1 VRQFDARQTF
11 LQENKKATACPCHH
25 PVGSLPPP
33 HAVRG
38 EERRRPAESG
48 AWDATTNAAGARDA
62 ATTAGAR
69 DAAATAGALG
79 AATTAGAQDAA
90 TNAAGAREADTVAG
104 AQEATT
110 NAECREDDAAR
121 GSGGGRSGCHA
132 A

>member
-1 VRQFDARQTF
+1 MLTHDKLFSKRIKNPSCTNLTHGKHFYKKI
-11 LQENKKATACPCHH
+11 KKATACPCHH

-48 AWDATTNAAGARDA
+48 ARDATTTAGARDA

-69 DAAATAGALG
+69 DAA
-79 AATTAGAQDAA
+79 
-90 TNAAGAREADTVAG
+90 TNAAGAREAATVAG

-110 NAECREDDAAR
+110 NAECREDEAAR